1 MRLKVIKTIAFLLI
15 GALLFVGFWNVFR
28 FKQEKRLEKLWTLP
42 GDTVDVMFI
51 GSSHAF
57 MNIDPSVLWRES
69 GISAYVLGCGSQPIW
84 ESYYHLKEALKRQ
97 MPKVVF
103 VECYKVDGQKNYSA
117 KSVTALAT
125 SGMRLGRN
133 YLEMLDASVKN
144 REYLF
149 DYLLRFPWFHSR
161 YREITAEDYMPDY
174 GNVYYRDYLG
184 YFRLTQSIPGQFP
197 RDLNAVT
204 ETARLSNKNRMYL
217 NKLVELSKER
227 GFDLVFLITPF
238 WKNATAK
245 QPYYNSLAEFAEKK
259 GVPLIN
265 CNLVYDELGMDD
277 ARDFSKTS
285 HLSVT
290 GAEKMTMYLNDYLNA
305 HWKLADHRGDK
316 RYGVWDRN
324 LALMEEIRSDPEA
337 WGNEDKPRAGC

>member
-125 SGMRLGRN
+125 SGMRGTEL
-133 YLEMLDASVKN
+133 
-144 REYLF
+144 
-149 DYLLRFPWFHSR
+149 
-161 YREITAEDYMPDY
+161 
-174 GNVYYRDYLG
+174 
-184 YFRLTQSIPGQFP
+184 P
-197 RDLNAVT
+197 RDAGRQC
-204 ETARLSNKNRMYL
+204 E
-217 NKLVELSKER
+217 
-227 GFDLVFLITPF
+227 
-238 WKNATAK
+238 K
-245 QPYYNSLAEFAEKK
+245 QGIP
-259 GVPLIN
+259 V
-265 CNLVYDELGMDD
+265 
-277 ARDFSKTS
+277 
-285 HLSVT
+285 
-290 GAEKMTMYLNDYLNA
+290 
-305 HWKLADHRGDK
+305 
-316 RYGVWDRN
+316 
-324 LALMEEIRSDPEA
+324 
-337 WGNEDKPRAGC
+337 